1 MTEKP
6 LTPLTKMPEIPST
19 TTPIEKT
26 EKVNPLEKYYRQAV
40 IYITLPSKGKY
51 YSKEVFD
58 PTTTGELPVLPMT
71 AKDEIEFKTPDAM
84 ISGQATVNVIQSC
97 IPNIKDAWQLV
108 NYDLDTVLLG
118 IRIATYG
125 ETMDV
130 TGIIPG
136 VTPTE
141 TINHT
146 LNLPQLLETM
156 KNIELT
162 DTGTTKS
169 GFTIRCKPLDYKKL
183 SDSQI
188 SAFEQQKQYA
198 TVATSKLSDEEKG
211 KSFAQNFAKLTEL
224 NFSMLVDAIIEI
236 TTPDGEVVS
245 DPEQIKSFVNNANT
259 KIISEIQLVLGEIR
273 TQAAIKPLK
282 LKSTDEQIKKGAKAT
297 FEMPITFDSSNFF
310 A

>member
-1 MTEKP
+1 MKQMTEK
-6 LTPLTKMPEIPST
+6 PLTKMPEIPVT
-19 TTPIEKT
+19 KT
-26 EKVNPLEKYYRQAV
+26 IEKVNPLEKYYRQPV

-51 YSKEVFD
+51 YTKEVFE
-58 PTTTGELPVLPMT
+58 PTTTGEIPVLPMT

-97 IPNIKDAWQLV
+97 LPNIKDAWELV
-108 NYDLDTVLLG
+108 NYDLDTVLLA

-130 TGIIPG
+130 SGTIPG
-136 VTPTE
+136 ITPAE
-141 TINHT
+141 VMNHT

-156 KNIELT
+156 KGIELK
-162 DTGTTKS
+162 DEATTKS
-169 GFTIRCKPLDYKKL
+169 GFTIKCRPLTYKKL
-183 SDSQI
+183 SDSQV

-198 TVATSKLSDEEKG
+198 TVATSKMSDNEKG

-224 NFSMLVDAIIEI
+224 NFSMLIDAIIEI
-236 TTPDGEVVS
+236 TTPDKQIVS
-245 DPEQIKSFVNNANT
+245 DSDQIKSFVNNANAN
-259 KIISEIQLVLGEIR
+259 INSEIQTVLGEIR

-297 FEMPITFDSSNFF
+297 FEMPVTFDSSNFF

>member
-1 MTEKP
+1 MTEK
-6 LTPLTKMPEIPST
+6 PLTKMPEIPNI
-19 TTPIEKT
+19 TTPTDKMEKA
-26 EKVNPLEKYYRQAV
+26 NPLEKYYRQPV

-51 YSKEVFD
+51 YSKEVFE

-84 ISGQATVNVIQSC
+84 ISGQATVNVVQSC

-125 ETMDV
+125 ETMNV
-130 TGIIPG
+130 SGTIPG
-136 VTPTE
+136 VTPIE
-141 TINHT
+141 TIDHT
-146 LNLPQLLETM
+146 LNLPQLLETI
-156 KNIELT
+156 KNVELT

-169 GFTIRCKPLDYKKL
+169 GFIIKCNPLTYKKL

-198 TVATSKLSDEEKG
+198 TVATSKMSDQEKG

-224 NFSMLVDAIIEI
+224 NFSMLVDAITEI
-236 TTPDGEVVS
+236 TTPDKQLVS
-245 DPEQIKSFVNNANT
+245 DPDQIKSFIDNADA
-259 KIISEIQLVLGEIR
+259 KIISEIQVVLGEIR

>member
-1 MTEKP
+1 MTEK
-6 LTPLTKMPEIPST
+6 PLTKMPEIPART
-19 TTPIEKT
+19 KPAGKMEKA
-26 EKVNPLEKYYRQAV
+26 NPLEKYYRQPV
-40 IYITLPSKGKY
+40 IYITLPSKGKF
-51 YSKEVFD
+51 YSKEVFE

-84 ISGQATVNVIQSC
+84 ISGQATVNVVQSC

-125 ETMDV
+125 ETMNV
-130 TGIIPG
+130 SGTIPG

-141 TINHT
+141 TIDHT

-156 KNIELT
+156 KDIKIT
-162 DTGTTKS
+162 DEGTTKS
-169 GFTIRCKPLDYKKL
+169 GFTIKCKPLTYKKL

-198 TVATSKLSDEEKG
+198 TVATSKMTDEEKG

-224 NFSMLVDAIIEI
+224 NFAMLVDAITEI
-236 TTPDGEVVS
+236 TTPDRQVVS
-245 DPEQIKSFVNNANT
+245 DPEQIKSFIDNANANV
-259 KIISEIQLVLGEIR
+259 IGEIQTVLGDIR